1 MKKLSPRFE
10 ERWLNEN
17 RSLDISEYEECLN
30 EWRSGYQKISI
41 QKWVVTI
48 LLFCAGLWA
57 LYENSTFMAVLL
69 LALSANSQLMGVSH
83 IVLSEIMNQ
92 NQLLAM
98 LINKQSRDNESFR
111 REMLKQKESNLS

>member
-30 EWRSGYQKISI
+30 EWRSSYQKISI

-57 LYENSTFMAVLL
+57 LYENFTFMAVLL